1 MKLPGRLRDYSRW
14 PGSRCSWLAG
24 EESRYDSG
32 SPKSDWTSEAAGT
45 KAVIVRRQVGGDAPH
60 PRRR

>member
-1 MKLPGRLRDYSRW
+1 MKLPGRL
-14 PGSRCSWLAG
+14 
-24 EESRYDSG
+24 SRYDSG

-60 PRRR
+60 LRRR